1 MEVRGIVTS
10 PPARLIAL
18 LTAFIAGAVLPA
30 LAQSLPATTTDGA
43 ESALEPGGLQDS
55 RDADPEWTHW
65 TSGRYRITPGD
76 VLEFTFPFVPEL
88 NQSVAVQPDGY
99 ITLKDI
105 PDLRA
110 QGRTVAQVKA
120 DVLAAY
126 APFVRDPVVTV
137 ALKQFET
144 PYFVAG
150 GEVAKPGRYELR
162 GATTLTQALA
172 VAGGATT
179 RANVS
184 RVMLL
189 RRHAGDQV
197 EVKRIN
203 VSRMYAKKDLSE
215 DPMLRPGDSIVVPK
229 SAFGKLA
236 PVVDVLIWRR
246 W

>member
-30 LAQSLPATTTDGA
+30 PAQSLPATTINEA
-43 ESALEPGGLQDS
+43 ERALEPAGLQAS
-55 RDADPEWTHW
+55 SGAETEWMHW

-76 VLEFTFPFVPEL
+76 VLELTFPFVPEL

-105 PDLRA
+105 ADLRA
-110 QGRTVAQVKA
+110 QGRTVAQLKA

-150 GEVAKPGRYELR
+150 GEVTKPGRYELR

-184 RVMLL
+184 SVMLL
-189 RRHAGDQV
+189 RRHAGDHV

-203 VSRMYAKKDLSE
+203 ISRMYARKDLSE
-215 DPMLRPGDSIVVPK
+215 DPLLRPGDSIVVPK

-236 PVVDVLIWRR
+236 PVLDVLLWRR
-246 W
+246 

>member
-1 MEVRGIVTS
+1 MTS

-30 LAQSLPATTTDGA
+30 LAQSLPATTIDGA

-55 RDADPEWTHW
+55 READTEWTHW

-88 NQSVAVQPDGY
+88 NQSVSVQPDGY

-105 PDLRA
+105 SDLRA

-137 ALKQFET
+137 ALK
-144 PYFVAG
+144 
-150 GEVAKPGRYELR
+150 
-162 GATTLTQALA
+162 
-172 VAGGATT
+172 
-179 RANVS
+179 
-184 RVMLL
+184 
-189 RRHAGDQV
+189 
-197 EVKRIN
+197 
-203 VSRMYAKKDLSE
+203 
-215 DPMLRPGDSIVVPK
+215 
-229 SAFGKLA
+229 
-236 PVVDVLIWRR
+236 
-246 W
+246 

>member
-10 PPARLIAL
+10 PPARFIAL

-30 LAQSLPATTTDGA
+30 LAQSLPATTIDGA

-65 TSGRYRITPGD
+65 TNGRYRITPGD

-105 PDLRA
+105 SDLRA

-179 RANVS
+179 KANVS
-184 RVMLL
+184 NVMLL
-189 RRHAGDQV
+189 RRHAGDRV

-203 VSRMYAKKDLSE
+203 
-215 DPMLRPGDSIVVPK
+215 I
-229 SAFGKLA
+229 
-236 PVVDVLIWRR
+236 
-246 W
+246 

>member
-10 PPARLIAL
+10 SPARLIAL
-18 LTAFIAGAVLPA
+18 LTVFIAGAVLPA

-43 ESALEPGGLQDS
+43 ESALEPGGLQES

-105 PDLRA
+105 SDLRA

-137 ALKQFET
+137 APKQFET

-184 RVMLL
+184 NVMLL
-189 RRHAGDQV
+189 RRHAGDRV

-203 VSRMYAKKDLSE
+203 ISRMYAKKDLSE
-215 DPMLRPGDSIVVPK
+215 DPLLRPGDSIVVPK

-236 PVVDVLIWRR
+236 PVLDVLLWHR
-246 W
+246 

>member
-10 PPARLIAL
+10 SPARLIAL
-18 LTAFIAGAVLPA
+18 LTVFIAGAVLPA

-43 ESALEPGGLQDS
+43 ESALEPGGLQES

-105 PDLRA
+105 SDLRA

-184 RVMLL
+184 NVMLL
-189 RRHAGDQV
+189 RRHAGDRV

-203 VSRMYAKKDLSE
+203 ISRMYAKKDLSE
-215 DPMLRPGDSIVVPK
+215 DPLLRPGDSIVVPK

-236 PVVDVLIWRR
+236 PVLDVLLWHR
-246 W
+246 

>member
-1 MEVRGIVTS
+1 MTW
-10 PPARLIAL
+10 PPARLMAL
-18 LTAFIAGAVLPA
+18 LTAFIAGTVLPA
-30 LAQSLPATTTDGA
+30 LAQSRPATAIDDT
-43 ESALEPGGLQDS
+43 ESALERDGLQDVPDS
-55 RDADPEWTHW
+55 DTEWAHW

-88 NQSVAVQPDGY
+88 NQSVTVQPDGF

-110 QGRTVAQVKA
+110 QGRTVAQLKA

-144 PYFVAG
+144 PYFIAG
-150 GEVAKPGRYELR
+150 GEVSKPGRYELR
-162 GATTLTQALA
+162 GATTVTQALA

-184 RVMLL
+184 KVLLL
-189 RRHAGDQV
+189 RRHAGDRV

-215 DPMLRPGDSIVVPK
+215 DPLLRPGDSIVVPK

-236 PVVDVLIWRR
+236 PVMDVLLWHR

>member
-1 MEVRGIVTS
+1 MTS
-10 PPARLIAL
+10 SSARLIVL
-18 LTAFIAGAVLPA
+18 LTAFLAGAVLPA
-30 LAQSLPATTTDGA
+30 LAQSVPAATIDGA

-55 RDADPEWTHW
+55 RDADTEWTHW

-76 VLEFTFPFVPEL
+76 MLEFTFPFVPEL

-110 QGRTVAQVKA
+110 QGRTLAQVKA
-120 DVLAAY
+120 DVLGAY

-162 GATTLTQALA
+162 GATTVTQALA
-172 VAGGATT
+172 VAGGATA

-184 RVMLL
+184 HVMLL
-189 RRHAGDQV
+189 RRHAGDRV

-203 VSRMYAKKDLSE
+203 ISRMYAKKDLSE
-215 DPMLRPGDSIVVPK
+215 DPLLRPGDSIVVPK

-236 PVVDVLIWRR
+236 PVLDVLLWHR
-246 W
+246 

>member
-1 MEVRGIVTS
+1 LT
-10 PPARLIAL
+10 AL
-18 LTAFIAGAVLPA
+18 LAGAVPPA
-30 LAQSLPATTTDGA
+30 LAQSLPATTIDGA
-43 ESALEPGGLQDS
+43 ESALEPGALQDS
-55 RDADPEWTHW
+55 QDADTEWTHW

-88 NQSVAVQPDGY
+88 NQSVGVQPDGY

-110 QGRTVAQVKA
+110 QGRTLAQVKA

-162 GATTLTQALA
+162 GATTVTQALA
-172 VAGGATT
+172 VAGGATA

-184 RVMLL
+184 HVMLL
-189 RRHAGDQV
+189 RRHAGDRV

-203 VSRMYAKKDLSE
+203 ISRMYAKKDLSE
-215 DPMLRPGDSIVVPK
+215 DPLLRPGDSIVVPK

-236 PVVDVLIWRR
+236 PVLDVLLWHR
-246 W
+246 